1 MTTLDIDIETYS
13 SASLSDCGVYR
24 YVEAPDFCI
33 LLFSWSE
40 DGGPVQCADLAL
52 GEAIPPRI
60 VEALYDPAVVK
71 YAHNAAFEMCC
82 LSHHFRRPVDV
93 RQWDCTMILCARLGF
108 PLALGQ
114 AAKVLHLDEQKM
126 TEGKALIR
134 YFCQPA
140 TAGKNKGNRN
150 APELHADKWQT
161 FKAYCLQDVAT
172 EQAIR
177 LRLQGIIDVPAWER
191 RLYEVDYAINRRGV
205 AVDVTL
211 ARRAVAMAAE
221 VDAKLMAEARELTGL
236 GNPLS
241 VVQAKEWIRQKQML
255 RTAPASL
262 DKDAMKVLLA
272 SPTLH
277 PDVRRYIGLRQQLA
291 KTSVKKYEAMLNAVC
306 ADGRIHG
313 LLQYYGTFTG
323 RWAGRLVQLQNLPQ
337 NHLRDIAAA
346 RAMLLDGD
354 ALALEA
360 TYGDVKQVLSELIR
374 TAFIPAPAGC
384 GSVSQRPSSSPIT
397 DHCVLFP
404 APVGCGAVSQRP
416 SSSPIT
422 DRYVLFPAPITV
434 PAASPAGSPQ
444 PSTTTSSPIFHV
456 CDFSAIEARV
466 LSWLAC
472 EDWVVEV
479 FRTHGKIYE
488 ATAAQMYHVPVADIH
503 KGDPRRQRGK
513 IATLALGYGGGVG
526 ALEAMDPTGI
536 IPEAE
541 KRSTVK
547 MWRDANPHIVRFW
560 RILEEA
566 AIRAINTGR
575 EQQIN
580 KGILLNYHRGCLI
593 ITLPSGRSIVYPRVR
608 LEEEETA
615 FGAKT
620 TISYERLDQTT
631 RQWGRARTYGGK
643 LTENVVQSTAR
654 DILAVVLLREYDAG
668 LNVVFHVHD
677 ETITEATTDV
687 PLATIE
693 ALFSAPIPW
702 ARGLPLKGAGYS
714 GPFYF
719 KD

>member
-24 YVEAPDFCI
+24 YVEAPDFRI

-82 LSHHFRRPVDV
+82 LSHHFQRPVDV

-150 APELHADKWQT
+150 APELHTDKWAT

-221 VDAKLMAEARELTGL
+221 VDAELMAEARELTGL
-236 GNPLS
+236 DNPLS
-241 VVQAKEWIRQKQML
+241 VVQAKEWVRQKQML

-354 ALALEA
+354 AFALEA

-374 TAFIPAPAGC
+374 TAFIPAP
-384 GSVSQRPSSSPIT
+384 
-397 DHCVLFP
+397 
-404 APVGCGAVSQRP
+404 
-416 SSSPIT
+416 
-422 DRYVLFPAPITV
+422 ITV
-434 PAASPAGSPQ
+434 PAASPAGLPQPSALNPQ
-444 PSTTTSSPIFHV
+444 PSTATPSPIFHV

-466 LSWLAC
+466 LSWLAG

-526 ALEAMDPTGI
+526 ALEAMDPTGV

-615 FGAKT
+615 FGSKT